1 MASITLDIQ
10 EDLLK
15 KIDLPGDNIVKLQ
28 TVVALY
34 LLRNG
39 KADISECAPL
49 AGLSEEALVDLAVAK
64 GISLLF

>member
-1 MASITLDIQ
+1 
-10 EDLLK
+10 
-15 KIDLPGDNIVKLQ
+15 
-28 TVVALY
+28 VVALY

-39 KADISECAPL
+39 DADLSQCALL

>member
-1 MASITLDIQ
+1 MAPVTLNIQ
-10 EDLLK
+10 EELLR
-15 KIDLPGDNIVKLQ
+15 KIDLPGDDAGKLQ

-39 KADISECAPL
+39 DADLSQCALL
-49 AGLSEEALVDLAVAK
+49 AGLPEEALVDLAVAK

>member
-1 MASITLDIQ
+1 MASVTLTIE

-15 KIDLPGDNIVKLQ
+15 KIDLPGDDAGKLQ

-39 KADISECAPL
+39 RADLSRCAPL

-64 GISLLF
+64 GISLLL